1 MIVVGIGFLL
11 AFLKDYALSSVS
23 YNFLGAILTME
34 WSMLVI
40 GFSKPQ
46 CVVGTQWLTINRHTR
61 LPMFTGPQC

>member
-46 CVVGTQWLTINRHTR
+46 CVVGIPNYLYRYSVAYH
-61 LPMFTGPQC
+61 